1 MQQRQMQA
9 DPPCAWPRAGLQAG
23 ASCAASGRAAGG
35 KAPGAAGRGA
45 KRPSS
50 APESPTHA
58 ARAKALMAG
67 RPRAGGAG
75 AVRRCTP
82 TKYCHAAGIPF
93 VKPSYAASACMH
105 ALCWGHEAGSLPQ
118 HAPTACLH

>member
-58 ARAKALMAG
+58 ARAKALMLGG
-67 RPRAGGAG
+67 RVRAAPALSAG
-75 AVRRCTP
+75 ALQRSIAMPLEYR
-82 TKYCHAAGIPF
+82 
-93 VKPSYAASACMH
+93 
-105 ALCWGHEAGSLPQ
+105 L
-118 HAPTACLH
+118 